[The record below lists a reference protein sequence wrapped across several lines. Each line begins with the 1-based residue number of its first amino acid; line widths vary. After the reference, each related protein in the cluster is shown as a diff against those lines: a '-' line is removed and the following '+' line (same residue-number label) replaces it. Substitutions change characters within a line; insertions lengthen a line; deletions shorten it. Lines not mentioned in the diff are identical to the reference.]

1 MDKCFSNAYQQLW
14 HIHFWWIKLN
24 WKLSEVLTEVQRLEI
39 PDTSFFKLKQL
50 NILYLLNEVCFFSFF
65 FFLYCYSPLL
75 LQQFALVFLSF
86 FHHSFIFCSFPLS
99 SSLFLIIHKPL
110 KATRRDRDKL
120 SSSRKLQPKIGISP
134 DLISNSG
141 LLSVYTVAESNQA
154 HASCLNQAGLFPLSN
169 VISPS
174 TPTTRSTQT
183 ADSTN
188 GSSL

>member
-1 MDKCFSNAYQQLW
+1 M
-14 HIHFWWIKLN
+14 
-24 WKLSEVLTEVQRLEI
+24 V
-39 PDTSFFKLKQL
+39 
-50 NILYLLNEVCFFSFF
+50 FFSFF
-65 FFLYCYSPLL
+65 FFCIATLLYYCNNLPL
-75 LQQFALVFLSF
+75 F
-86 FHHSFIFCSFPLS
+86 FSHFSTSFIFCSFPLG

-134 DLISNSG
+134 NLISNSG

-154 HASCLNQAGLFPLSN
+154 HASCLNQAGPFPFSN

>member
-1 MDKCFSNAYQQLW
+1 MF
-14 HIHFWWIKLN
+14 
-24 WKLSEVLTEVQRLEI
+24 SEVLTEVQRLEI
-39 PDTSFFKLKQL
+39 PVTSFFKLKQL
-50 NILYLLNEVCFFSFF
+50 NILYLLNKVCFWFF
-65 FFLYCYSPLL
+65 FFIFLFLYCYSPLL

-86 FHHSFIFCSFPLS
+86 FHHCFIFCSFPLG

-134 DLISNSG
+134 NLISNSG

-154 HASCLNQAGLFPLSN
+154 HASCLNQAGPFPFSN